1 MNLTIR
7 PEAATEDAKNIEEI
21 IATIDSSMKEL
32 NEVIKRLIPERLETE
47 WSNRLAENWQHFYNE
62 TIQDSMIAMQQS
74 SESLKRAVEAAL
86 AYNK

>member
-21 IATIDSSMKEL
+21 ISEIDSSMKEL
-32 NEVIKRLIPERLETE
+32 NDTIKRLIPERLETE
-47 WSNRLAENWQHFYNE
+47 WSNKLADNWQHFYNE
-62 TIQDSMIAMQQS
+62 TIQNSMLAMQQS
-74 SESLKRAVEAAL
+74 SENLKRAVEAAL